1 MTHEKKLDI
10 FEKYGQTIVIIC
22 TILST
27 VCGSLI
33 WMNGKFNDID
43 EKFAIVDKEMEIRF
57 ANMEKDMAI
66 IKTVLLMKK
75 ILPSELAKDQ

>member
-1 MTHEKKLDI
+1 MKQENETNYLG
-10 FEKYGQTIVIIC
+10 KYGQTIAIIC

-43 EKFAIVDKEMEIRF
+43 AKFAIVDKEMEIRF